1 MLEEEGLVPEAEPTE
16 DTPLQSS
23 SSSNGNKV
31 KEGAQFL
38 RAQTAK
44 LFEITQEG
52 PLSFRILAFLG
63 GIGMIVAGLI
73 DIIADSIMTFNPAGL
88 LVALYAFIFGII
100 ICAIEGKRFDI
111 PDHIEKTAKFYF
123 RIL

>member
-1 MLEEEGLVPEAEPTE
+1 MLEEEGLTRESEPTE
-16 DTPLQSS
+16 GTPLSS
-23 SSSNGNKV
+23 SGSSGNKV
-31 KEGAQFL
+31 KDGAEFVK
-38 RAQTAK
+38 AQTAK
-44 LFEITQEG
+44 LFEMTQEG

-73 DIIADSIMTFNPAGL
+73 DIVADSMTFNPAGL